1 MSRRHKNHQLPS
13 PFPHGHRNSDL
24 NLQQYEQVQIESQG
38 HQFFRKSKHQAQIS
52 GGLKINNQR
61 GKSLDMQGAKTAN
74 SKNPPVIVEEQMNK
88 TGFQSGSINVGTM
101 FREDQSEAVMQ
112 SRGDTKPTS
121 SSLRDRTFKAQ
132 AN

>member
-1 MSRRHKNHQLPS
+1 
-13 PFPHGHRNSDL
+13 
-24 NLQQYEQVQIESQG
+24 
-38 HQFFRKSKHQAQIS
+38 
-52 GGLKINNQR
+52 
-61 GKSLDMQGAKTAN
+61 MQGAKTAH